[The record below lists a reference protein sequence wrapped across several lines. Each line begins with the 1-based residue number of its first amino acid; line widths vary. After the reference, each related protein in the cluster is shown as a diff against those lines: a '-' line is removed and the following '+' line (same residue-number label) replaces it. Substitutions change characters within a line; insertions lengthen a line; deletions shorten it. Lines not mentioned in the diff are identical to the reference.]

1 LRKFLILAALMAG
14 LAPAL
19 AAHAQITFQSAEV
32 IGTRDSV
39 RAAAPEG
46 PVPLPTR
53 QEDKTVRFWSD
64 DGKTYRLEG
73 FGCRF
78 QMSGQ
83 PGAPDEMTT
92 QVADLLKADIDTYRQ
107 AATAA
112 AGGAMATVYTGALYR
127 VAPGKKSTETYGL
140 DCSDKVATAVALD
153 VQKTRGPR
161 KLSIFVI
168 QINLEDLAAGRPPRK
183 TMLVAFSQNTL
194 FRKNDPETLARATPV
209 TRDLFE
215 ALTR

>member
-1 LRKFLILAALMAG
+1 MIAG
-14 LAPAL
+14 LAASAPPD
-19 AAHAQITFQSAEV
+19 AQINFQSAEV
-32 IGTRDSV
+32 VGTRDSD
-39 RAAAPEG
+39 RAAGATG
-46 PVPLPTR
+46 ATPTR
-53 QEDKTVRFWSD
+53 QADNSIRFWSD

-78 QMSGQ
+78 QMSTQ
-83 PGAPDEMTT
+83 PGAPDETAARTAEM
-92 QVADLLKADIDTYRQ
+92 LSADIESYRK
-107 AATAA
+107 AATAS
-112 AGGAMATVYTGALYR
+112 AGGEMATVYTGALYR
-127 VAPGKKSTETYGL
+127 VTGGKTSTETYGL

-168 QINLEDLAAGRPPRK
+168 QINLEDVAAGRPPRK

-209 TRDLFE
+209 TRELFD